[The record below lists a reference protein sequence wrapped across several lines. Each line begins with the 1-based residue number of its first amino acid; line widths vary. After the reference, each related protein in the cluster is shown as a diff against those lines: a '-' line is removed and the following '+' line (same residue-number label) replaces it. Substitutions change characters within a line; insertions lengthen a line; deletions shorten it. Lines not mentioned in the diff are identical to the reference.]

1 MTELLTE
8 RPTRTQID
16 AAKAEWAKRRGAYAD
31 KLREEH
37 TLSGTPLQT
46 VYTQDDVDPAR
57 AADMP
62 GVYPFTRGLYPDGYA
77 LTPWAQQMVFG
88 YGTIDETRTKMEQ
101 MVAEGMEGYFGHNIF
116 NVVYDIPS
124 MYGIDA
130 DHPEAAGNIGQ
141 CGVHMSTG
149 ADYDELI
156 RDWELGTTNFS
167 MITGENCLPALAMIV
182 AAAER
187 RGGSAAAV
195 RGNSMNW
202 YPRVAVQDIPSWEP
216 KWGYALMVDLIRW
229 ASVNA
234 PAWNTTNIF
243 MYGLSEAGATPV
255 QELAYGLS
263 WGKSI
268 IEAGLGAGLQADEF
282 VGRLGFQIGCTVS
295 LFEEVAKFRA
305 HRRMWAKLCK
315 EAGCQKPSNMHARVH
330 VHTSGYVLTAQQL
343 LNNNARITLQALA
356 AVLGGVQS
364 IHTCSY
370 DEAVGIPTEESH
382 RTALR
387 TQQILMWESGA
398 RQVADPL
405 GGSYFIEKLTDEME
419 AAAWEIF
426 EDLEARGGYMH
437 GIETGEI
444 KRAIDN
450 SSYEMKQRINS
461 GALPVVGVNRYM
473 SDTPQDYEAFRI
485 DHAIEAKARERLER
499 YRSARDQAAV
509 DHAIAGVRA
518 ACEELKAGT
527 GSLMPALIEAAR
539 KGVTNGEMMVP
550 MREAFGWFVS
560 E

>member
-1 MTELLTE
+1 
-8 RPTRTQID
+8 
-16 AAKAEWAKRRGAYAD
+16 
-31 KLREEH
+31 
-37 TLSGTPLQT
+37 
-46 VYTQDDVDPAR
+46 
-57 AADMP
+57 
-62 GVYPFTRGLYPDGYA
+62 
-77 LTPWAQQMVFG
+77 
-88 YGTIDETRTKMEQ
+88 
-101 MVAEGMEGYFGHNIF
+101 
-116 NVVYDIPS
+116 
-124 MYGIDA
+124 
-130 DHPEAAGNIGQ
+130 
-141 CGVHMSTG
+141 MSTG
-149 ADYDELI
+149 EDYDGLI
-156 RDWELGTTNFS
+156 RDWDLETSNFS
-167 MITGENCLPALAMIV
+167 LITGENCLPALALIT

-187 RGGSAAAV
+187 RGADSTKLH
-195 RGNSMNW
+195 GNSMNW

-216 KWGYALMVDLIRW
+216 RWGYALMVDLIRW
-229 ASVNA
+229 ASTNA
-234 PAWNTTNIF
+234 PAWNTANIF

-268 IEAGLGAGLQADEF
+268 LDAGLEAGLHADEF
-282 VGRLGFQIGCTVS
+282 AGRLGFQIGCTVS

-305 HRRMWAKLCK
+305 HRRMWAKLCRD
-315 EAGCQKPSNMHARVH
+315 AGAEKPASMHARVH

-387 TQQILMWESGA
+387 TQQILMWESGV

-405 GGSYFIEKLTDEME
+405 GGSYFIEKLTDDME

-426 EDLEARGGYMH
+426 DDLEARGGYMH
-437 GIETGEI
+437 GIESGEV

-450 SSYEMKQRINS
+450 SAYEMKQKINS
-461 GALPVVGVNRYM
+461 GALPVVGVNKYV
-473 SDTPQDYEAFRI
+473 SDAPQNYEAFRI

-499 YRSARDQAAV
+499 YRARRDRAAV
-509 DHAIAGVRA
+509 DRSLDGVRA
-518 ACEELKAGT
+518 ACAELKAGS
-527 GSLMPALIEAAR
+527 GPLMPALIEAAR
-539 KGVTNGEMMVP
+539 AGATNGEMMVP